1 MGAGDA
7 GDASTLTPVRS
18 PSPTLAVRVGWGKT
32 NGPARVMQSGWLAQP
47 TLVSRAP
54 KQPAPLSEG
63 SAGHGGTCLGR
74 PDRKTLRCVALVAAR
89 PPCRCRGPHAARA
102 DSGSAHIYRYG

>member
-32 NGPARVMQSGWLAQP
+32 NGPARVMRSHFGASLLSLP
-47 TLVSRAP
+47 KMEKRRGRAWEREMP
-54 KQPAPLSEG
+54 VMPVP
-63 SAGHGGTCLGR
+63 
-74 PDRKTLRCVALVAAR
+74 
-89 PPCRCRGPHAARA
+89 
-102 DSGSAHIYRYG
+102 